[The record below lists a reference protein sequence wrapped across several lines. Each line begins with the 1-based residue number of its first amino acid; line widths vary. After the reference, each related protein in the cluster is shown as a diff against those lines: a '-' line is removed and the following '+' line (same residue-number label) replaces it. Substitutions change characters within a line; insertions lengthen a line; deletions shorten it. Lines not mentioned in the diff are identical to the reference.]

1 MLEIKEDKELFEL
14 VVLNNELAFKVLH
27 DRYAT
32 KMFLYAFNII
42 KNKEVCED
50 MVQNIFIDV
59 WNKRQNKS
67 INNVKSYLFKSVKYK
82 IFNYFRD
89 QRISKE
95 DITRLNI
102 IDVSI
107 SASQKM
113 EYYQLEEAIHSSVD
127 KLPKRCKQIFELS
140 RFHYKTNKEISEELE
155 ISIQAVK
162 NQISKALS
170 LIKKDLQSDGVILYF
185 ISVPLV

>member
-1 MLEIKEDKELFEL
+1 MLEIQKDKELLAL

-27 DRYAT
+27 DRYSV

-50 MVQNIFIDV
+50 IVQNIFIDF
-59 WNKRQNKS
+59 WNKRQSKN
-67 INNVKSYLFKSVKYK
+67 INNIKSYLFKSVKYK

-89 QRISKE
+89 QKISKE
-95 DITRLNI
+95 DITRLNL
-102 IDVSI
+102 IDLSI
-107 SASQKM
+107 NASQKM
-113 EYYQLEEAIHSSVD
+113 EYHELETTIYASVN
-127 KLPKRCKQIFELS
+127 KLPKRCKEIFELS
-140 RFHYKTNKEISEELE
+140 RFHYKSNKEISEELE